1 MVSGTIPHSI
11 NEATMLFDEKPV
23 VVMGGTTPG
32 HTTDAV
38 AIRLAI
44 ASGAER
50 CIICTNVDRVYDSD
64 PQNDPTAKAH
74 DMLTHEEL
82 QEIVG
87 PAEHTHAGPSGVV
100 DPMGVADATS
110 ANLTLCILDGREH
123 SRIKSAIE
131 GEAFHGT
138 IVESEKSK

>member
-1 MVSGTIPHSI
+1 
-11 NEATMLFDEKPV
+11 
-23 VVMGGTTPG
+23 MGGTKPG

-64 PQNDPTAKAH
+64 PSENPNANAH
-74 DMLTHEEL
+74 DSLTHKEL

-87 PAEHTHAGPSGVV
+87 PPEHTKAGPSGVV
-100 DPMGVADATS
+100 DPMGVADATN

-123 SRIKSAIE
+123 SRIKAAIE
-131 GEAFHGT
+131 GESFHGT
-138 IVESEKSK
+138 IVETEEEE

>member
-1 MVSGTIPHSI
+1 M
-11 NEATMLFDEKPV
+11 

-64 PQNDPTAKAH
+64 PQNDLNAKAH
-74 DMLTHEEL
+74 DILTHEEL